1 LALSKDA
8 RFPNEV
14 WVLLS
19 ATFLV
24 AVGFGVMA
32 PVVPAFASSFGVGVT
47 AAAFIVSAFSIVR
60 LLFAP
65 AGGRLV
71 SKFAER
77 PVLLAG
83 LVMNALATA
92 ACGWAGS
99 YAQLLVF
106 RSFAGIGSVMFTVA
120 GVGLILRLSP
130 AGLRGRAAGMWSTS
144 FLLGNMLGPSFGGLI
159 AGASLRLPFIAYGG
173 TTLLAAL
180 VVWRLLRRSVRTA
193 PSAVRD
199 LPELTVRNALRSR
212 AYRAALAS
220 SFANGWV
227 TLGVRFALIPLY
239 VVYHLGETDVV
250 AGVTLSVYAVGTAS
264 TLLLSGRIADR
275 KGRKPMALTGLAVL
289 TLGVL
294 ALGMAETTPFLFG
307 AALVAGVGSGMI
319 SPAQTATVAD
329 VIGTEVRGGPVLA
342 TFQMAADLG
351 AIVGP
356 VVAGALA
363 DTWSYQVAFSAT
375 AIMSVLA
382 FTLWL
387 RAPETL
393 VDDSPPVVTELPPP
407 TKVSHRQAEPGSEV
421 CGPAADTSP
430 S

>member
-1 LALSKDA
+1 LSKQA
-8 RFPNEV
+8 QFGREV

-24 AVGFGVMA
+24 AIGFGVMA
-32 PVVPAFASSFGVGVT
+32 PVVPALASSFGVGVT
-47 AAAFIVSAFSIVR
+47 AAAFVVSAFSIVR

-65 AGGRLV
+65 MGGRLV

-83 LVMNALATA
+83 LMTNALATA

-99 YAQLLVF
+99 YTQLLVF
-106 RSFAGIGSVMFTVA
+106 RSLAGIGSVMFTVA
-120 GVGLILRLSP
+120 GIGLILRLSP
-130 AGLRGRAAGMWSTS
+130 PGLRGRAAGMWSTS
-144 FLLGNMLGPSFGGLI
+144 FLLGNMAGPLLGGLI
-159 AGASLRLPFIAYGG
+159 AGASLRLPFIAYGCS
-173 TTLLAAL
+173 TLLAAL
-180 VVWRLLRRSVRTA
+180 VVWLLLRHSAHTA
-193 PSAVRD
+193 PSAVQD
-199 LPELTVRNALRSR
+199 LPELTVRQAIRSK

-227 TLGVRFALIPLY
+227 TLGVRFALIPLF
-239 VVYHLGETDVV
+239 VVHHLGETDAV

-275 KGRKPMALTGLAVL
+275 KGRKPVALTGLAVL
-289 TLGVL
+289 TIGVL
-294 ALGMAETTPFLFG
+294 ALGLAETTQFLLG
-307 AALVAGVGSGMI
+307 AALIAGIGSGMI

-329 VIGTEVRGGPVLA
+329 VIGTDVRGGPVLA

-363 DTWSYQVAFSAT
+363 DVWSYQAAFSAT

-382 FTLWL
+382 LAVWL

-393 VDDSPPVVTELPPP
+393 AGGNPRVESELLPP
-407 TKVSHRQAEPGSEV
+407 TKVSNRQAEPGSEV
-421 CGPAADTSP
+421 CGPAADTS
-430 S
+430 SS

>member
-1 LALSKDA
+1 MALG
-8 RFPNEV
+8 RFPREV

-24 AVGFGVMA
+24 AIGFGLMA

-65 AGGRLV
+65 ASGQLV

-83 LVMNALATA
+83 LVVNSLSTA

-99 YAQLLVF
+99 YTQLLVF
-106 RSFAGIGSVMFTVA
+106 RSLAGIGSVMFTVA
-120 GVGLILRLSP
+120 GTGLVLRLSP
-130 AGLRGRAAGMWSTS
+130 AGLRGRAAGLWSTS
-144 FLLGNMLGPSFGGLI
+144 FLLGNMLGPLAGGLI
-159 AGASLRLPFIAYGG
+159 ASASLRLPFIAYGCS
-173 TTLLAAL
+173 TLVAAL
-180 VVWRLLRRSVRTA
+180 AVWRLLRRSVHTA
-193 PSAVRD
+193 PSAIRD
-199 LPELTVRNALRSR
+199 MPALTVRQALRSP

-227 TLGVRFALIPLY
+227 TLGVRFALIPLF
-239 VVYHLGETDVV
+239 VVYDLGETDAV

-264 TLLLSGRIADR
+264 MLLLSGRIADR
-275 KGRKPMALTGLAVL
+275 KGRRPMALTGLTVL
-289 TLGVL
+289 TVGVL
-294 ALGMAETTPFLFG
+294 ALGMAETTPFLLV
-307 AALVAGVGSGMI
+307 AALLAGIGSGMI

-329 VIGTEVRGGPVLA
+329 VIGTDVRGGPVLA

-375 AIMSVLA
+375 AVMSVLA
-382 FTLWL
+382 LIIWL

-393 VDDSPPVVTELPPP
+393 V
-407 TKVSHRQAEPGSEV
+407 VSHRQPEPGSEV
-421 CGPAADTSP
+421 CGPAADTS
-430 S
+430 SS

>member
-1 LALSKDA
+1 MSDEA
-8 RFPNEV
+8 RFPGEV

-24 AVGFGVMA
+24 TLGFGVMA
-32 PVVPAFASSFGVGVT
+32 PVVPALATSFGVGIT
-47 AAAFIVSAFSIVR
+47 AASFIVSAFSIVR

-65 AGGRLV
+65 MGGRLV

-77 PVLLAG
+77 RVLLAG
-83 LVMNALATA
+83 LALNGVATA

-99 YAQLLVF
+99 YTQLLVF
-106 RSFAGIGSVMFTVA
+106 RSIAGIGSVMFTVA
-120 GVGLILRLSP
+120 GIGLILRLSP

-144 FLLGNMLGPSFGGLI
+144 ALLGNMAGPLLGGLI
-159 AGASLRLPFIAYGG
+159 AGSSLRLPFIAYGG
-173 TTLLAAL
+173 STLLAAL
-180 VVWRLLRRSVRTA
+180 IVWLLLRHSVHTA

-199 LPELTVRNALRSR
+199 LPEFTVRQAVRTK

-227 TLGVRFALIPLY
+227 TLGVRFALIPLF
-239 VVYHLGETDVV
+239 VVYHLGGTSVT
-250 AGVTLSVYAVGTAS
+250 AGITLTVYAVGTAS

-275 KGRKPMALTGLAVL
+275 KGRRPVALAGLTVL
-289 TLGVL
+289 TMGVL
-294 ALGMAETTPFLFG
+294 ALGLAESMQFLVG
-307 AALVAGVGSGMI
+307 AALIAGIGSGMI
-319 SPAQTATVAD
+319 NPAQTATVAD
-329 VIGTEVRGGPVLA
+329 VIGTQVRGGPVLA

-363 DTWSYQVAFSAT
+363 DMWSYQAAFSAT
-375 AIMSVLA
+375 AVISVLA
-382 FTLWL
+382 LAVWL

-393 VDDSPPVVTELPPP
+393 VGGAVSAPP
-407 TKVSHRQAEPGSEV
+407 TKVSQRQAEPGSEV
-421 CGPAADTSP
+421 CGPAADTS
-430 S
+430 SS